1 MALIGL
7 PFYVCPSQS
16 FDLQVRFA
24 LAFFTKKR
32 EFPSREE
39 MFADLEKD
47 KENRRKKGLT
57 NRLAH
62 AMGDKQVSHITNA
75 IALVAY
81 DSSCKEI
88 KN

>member
-47 KENRRKKGLT
+47 KEQRRKKGLT

-62 AMGDKQVSHITNA
+62 AMGDKQVSHIFNIIT
-75 IALVAY
+75 IWEY
-81 DSSCKEI
+81 DYSSYEI
-88 KN
+88 IN